1 MKISPGAGWPNNPPV
16 AGAGVLPKRPPVAGA
31 GAGAP
36 NRPVEGAGA
45 ESFIQAKKK
54 LVGCCKHDEIIQS
67 SRHDVIG
74 IRLLL

>member
-45 ESFIQAKKK
+45 ESFIQTKKK
-54 LVGCCKHDEIIQS
+54 LVGCCKHDEKFQS
-67 SRHDVIG
+67 SRHE
-74 IRLLL
+74 

>member
-36 NRPVEGAGA
+36 NRPPVEGAGA
-45 ESFIQAKKK
+45 ESFIQTKKK
-54 LVGCCKHDEIIQS
+54 LVWM
-67 SRHDVIG
+67 
-74 IRLLL
+74 L

>member
-36 NRPVEGAGA
+36 NRLPVEGAGA
-45 ESFIQAKKK
+45 ESFIKRKR
-54 LVGCCKHDEIIQS
+54 S
-67 SRHDVIG
+67 
-74 IRLLL
+74 